1 MGKLLLVSGWVLAGI
16 TWLVTSFWMFVYY
29 GLFWALVA
37 FLFPPAD
44 LIAMFLVGTWP
55 IGIAAAAAV
64 GLGVLL
70 EPRDAD

>member
-16 TWLVTSFWMFVYY
+16 TWLVTSFLMFVYC

-55 IGIAAAAAV
+55 KGIAAAAAV